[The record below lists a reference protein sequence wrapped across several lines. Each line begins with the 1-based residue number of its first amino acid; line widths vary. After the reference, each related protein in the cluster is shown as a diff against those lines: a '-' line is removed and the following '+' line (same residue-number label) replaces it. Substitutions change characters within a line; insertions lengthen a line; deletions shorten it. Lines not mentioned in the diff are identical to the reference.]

1 MQKKSV
7 NVLTYLTLV
16 VLLIIFKGCLV
27 MLLYN
32 WLVPSIFT
40 TTAIAS
46 HITLLQGVGIEI
58 FINVL
63 FVGIPAYNKSK

>member
-1 MQKKSV
+1 MQKNSV
-7 NVLTYLTLV
+7 NVLTYLILF
-16 VLLIIFKGCLV
+16 VLLIILKGCLV

-32 WLVPSIFT
+32 WLVPVIFT

-46 HITLLQGVGIEI
+46 HITLLQSVGIEI

>member
-1 MQKKSV
+1 MQKNSV

-16 VLLIIFKGCLV
+16 VLLIILKGCLV
-27 MLLYN
+27 MFLYN
-32 WLVPSIFT
+32 WLAPVIFI
-40 TTAIAS
+40 TTAISS
-46 HITLLQGVGIEI
+46 HITLLQGIGIEI

>member
-7 NVLTYLTLV
+7 NVLTYLILF
-16 VLLIIFKGCLV
+16 VLLILFKGCLV

-32 WLVPSIFT
+32 WLVPVIFT

>member
-1 MQKKSV
+1 MQKNSV
-7 NVLTYLTLV
+7 NVLTYLTLI
-16 VLLIIFKGCLV
+16 VLLIILKGCLV

-32 WLVPSIFT
+32 WLAPVIFT

-58 FINVL
+58 FIHVL

>member
-7 NVLTYLTLV
+7 NVLTYLTLF
-16 VLLIIFKGCLV
+16 VLLIILKGCLV

-32 WLVPSIFT
+32 WLVPAIFT
-40 TTAIAS
+40 TAAIAS

-58 FINVL
+58 FIHVL

>member
-7 NVLTYLTLV
+7 NVLTYITLFV
-16 VLLIIFKGCLV
+16 FLIILKGCLV

-32 WLVPSIFT
+32 WLVPVIFT

-46 HITLLQGVGIEI
+46 HITLLQSVGIEI

>member
-1 MQKKSV
+1 MQKKFV
-7 NVLTYLTLV
+7 NVFTYLTLV

-63 FVGIPAYNKSK
+63 FAGIPAYNKSK

>member
-1 MQKKSV
+1 MQKKFV
-7 NVLTYLTLV
+7 NVFTYLTLV

-32 WLVPSIFT
+32 CLVPVIFT

-46 HITLLQGVGIEI
+46 NITLLQGVGIEI
-58 FINVL
+58 FIHVL
-63 FVGIPAYNKSK
+63 FVSIPAYNKSK

>member
-1 MQKKSV
+1 
-7 NVLTYLTLV
+7 
-16 VLLIIFKGCLV
+16 

-32 WLVPSIFT
+32 WLVPAIFT

-63 FVGIPAYNKSK
+63 FVGIPAYNKYK